1 MRRVICNRFMVN
13 KTQTTKKK
21 VMASWTNA
29 KYPDVKGWE
38 RATHTRGPNDKL
50 AGEKYYTYH
59 PPNGDRKQLRSLKQ
73 VNKRMEQDLE
83 QAEQA
88 EQEDDDE
95 VVVVTPVLPKP
106 PVIDLTDEDDDVYH
120 NVTIRITSGGGLHI
134 KWNE

>member
-1 MRRVICNRFMVN
+1 MSS
-13 KTQTTKKK
+13 QTMTTRE
-21 VMASWTNA
+21 SWTNS
-29 KYPDVKGWE
+29 KYPDVKGWM

-73 VNKRMEQDLE
+73 VNKRMMQDLK
-83 QAEQA
+83 QA
-88 EQEDDDE
+88 EQEDDDK

>member
-1 MRRVICNRFMVN
+1 MSS
-13 KTQTTKKK
+13 QTMTTRE
-21 VMASWTNA
+21 SWTNSN
-29 KYPDVKGWE
+29 YPDVKGWM

-50 AGEKYYTYH
+50 AGVKYYTYH

-73 VNKRMEQDLE
+73 VNKRMEQDLK

-88 EQEDDDE
+88 DDDE
-95 VVVVTPVLPKP
+95 VVVVTPNLPKP
-106 PVIDLTDEDDDVYH
+106 SLIDLTDEDDDVYH

>member
-1 MRRVICNRFMVN
+1 MVN

-29 KYPDVKGWE
+29 KYPDVKGWM

-73 VNKRMEQDLE
+73 VNKRMEQDLK
-83 QAEQA
+83 QA